1 MVFIDDNLTDTQ
13 NYALEK
19 FKERVQNQFEIEE
32 IYLFGSYARGQA
44 SEESDLDVLV
54 ITSRFLERKE
64 RHLITDIAFEVN
76 LKYGTNIS
84 TTVVYREN
92 WKQGEFSFL
101 PISREIKREGILI

>member
-1 MVFIDDNLTDTQ
+1 MVYIGDNLTDTQ
-13 NYALEK
+13 NRALEE
-19 FKERVQNQFEIEE
+19 FGGRAREQFEIEE
-32 IYLFGSYARGQA
+32 IYLFGSYVRGEA

-84 TTVVYREN
+84 TTVVYRED
-92 WKQGEFSFL
+92 WEEGEISFL
-101 PISREIKREGILI
+101 SISREIKREGILI